1 MSRLWRTNTQT
12 VESRAV
18 FSWSW
23 IRNLLKK
30 NPNRP
35 KMGHNRPKFCVRY
48 AKKYAGLKKYTTT
61 SSGHRCKN
69 KCFVLSKFDKS
80 IIHFLWREEGPNKS
94 ATIFRCFLSFPRLWE
109 SGPQKTRH
117 IFSQQ
122 QQLYDWV
129 HPCVSVG
136 EWTKTGGFSEKVS
149 VGRCEVRQDLEKTK
163 VSHGIGT
170 GQTNDQHSGKLFRM
184 DNFFSML
191 WW

>member
-1 MSRLWRTNTQT
+1 
-12 VESRAV
+12 
-18 FSWSW
+18 
-23 IRNLLKK
+23 
-30 NPNRP
+30 
-35 KMGHNRPKFCVRY
+35 MGHNRPKFCVRY

-80 IIHFLWREEGPNKS
+80 IIHFIWREEQPNKS

-184 DNFFSML
+184 DNFFSTL
-191 WW
+191 GR

>member
-1 MSRLWRTNTQT
+1 
-12 VESRAV
+12 
-18 FSWSW
+18 
-23 IRNLLKK
+23 
-30 NPNRP
+30 
-35 KMGHNRPKFCVRY
+35 MGHNRPKFCVRY

-80 IIHFLWREEGPNKS
+80 IIHFIWREEQPNKS

-149 VGRCEVRQDLEKTK
+149 VGRCEVRQNLEKKSFTWK
-163 VSHGIGT
+163 RHQAEHTAPDWCQPDKFATLSFSAFLVVCDRDKKPHV
-170 GQTNDQHSGKLFRM
+170 GQQIL
-184 DNFFSML
+184 
-191 WW
+191 